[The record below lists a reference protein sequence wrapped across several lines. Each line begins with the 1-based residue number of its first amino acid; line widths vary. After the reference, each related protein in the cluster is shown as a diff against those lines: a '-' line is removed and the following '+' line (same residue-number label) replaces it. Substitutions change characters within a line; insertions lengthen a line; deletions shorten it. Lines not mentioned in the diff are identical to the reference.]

1 MTKTLRFATVLA
13 VFLTAEMVGRGQGV
27 PRAQAV
33 SPGGSAQAPGAAS
46 TFGSQPSIGTQPST
60 FGSQPGGFGERMAV
74 VDPDKKLSAGDQVT
88 VEIVED
94 NEGGLPRVVT
104 ATGDLDVF
112 PLGRVHVGGKTTTE
126 ASVEIKRRLEADY
139 YYHAT
144 VRLSI
149 DAVSRIMVKSGSI
162 YLSGEVR
169 QVGLEEMIAGEP
181 LTLSHAILKAGAF
194 TEWADQ
200 KKVKV
205 TRKVGTET
213 QTSVYNVKH
222 IIETGDI
229 NADPVLQDGDRIF
242 VPKVW
247 IKY

>member
-1 MTKTLRFATVLA
+1 MTNTLRFAAMLA

-33 SPGGSAQAPGAAS
+33 SPGGAVPGSPYGNPGA
-46 TFGSQPSIGTQPST
+46 GYG
-60 FGSQPGGFGERMAV
+60 QPGGYADRMAV

-112 PLGRVHVGGKTTTE
+112 PLGRVHVAGKTTLE
-126 ASVEIKRRLEADY
+126 ASADIKRKLEADY

-144 VRLSI
+144 VHLSI
-149 DAVSRIMVKSGSI
+149 DAVSRTLVKSGSV

-169 QVGLEEMIAGEP
+169 ALGAQEMVVGEP
-181 LTLSHAILKAGAF
+181 LTLSNVILKAGGF
-194 TEWADQ
+194 TEWANQ
-200 KKVKV
+200 TKVKV
-205 TRKVGTET
+205 TRKVGNES
-213 QTSVYNVKH
+213 QTSVYNVRH

-229 NADPVLQDGDRIF
+229 NSDPVLQDGDRIF
-242 VPKVW
+242 VPKTW
-247 IKY
+247 ARFN

>member
-1 MTKTLRFATVLA
+1 MTKALRFAAVLA
-13 VFLTAEMVGRGQGV
+13 VFLTAEMVGRGQNI
-27 PRAQAV
+27 PRAQPIY
-33 SPGGSAQAPGAAS
+33 PGGSPQGQGQGQGGYGNPAAGYGA
-46 TFGSQPSIGTQPST
+46 
-60 FGSQPGGFGERMAV
+60 QPGGYGERMAV

-126 ASVEIKRRLEADY
+126 ASAEIKRKLEADY

-149 DAVSRIMVKSGSI
+149 DAVSRSEVNAGKV

-169 QVGLEEMIAGEP
+169 MVGPQLMIAGEP

-194 TEWADQ
+194 TEWANQ

-205 TRKVGTET
+205 TRKVGSET
-213 QTSVYNVKH
+213 QTSEYNVKH

-247 IKY
+247 IRG

>member
-1 MTKTLRFATVLA
+1 MTRILIRITATLA
-13 VFLTAEMVGRGQGV
+13 VLLMAEMVGRGQSA

-33 SPGGSAQAPGAAS
+33 TPGGAQGAPAYGAAA
-46 TFGSQPSIGTQPST
+46 
-60 FGSQPGGFGERMAV
+60 QPGGYGERMAV

-94 NEGGLPRVVT
+94 NEGGFPRVVT
-104 ATGDLDVF
+104 ATGDLEVA
-112 PLGRVHVGGKTTTE
+112 PLGRVHVAGKTTVE
-126 ASVEIKRRLEADY
+126 ASADIKKRLEADY

-144 VRLSI
+144 VHLSI
-149 DAVSRIMVKSGSI
+149 DAVSRIAVKSGSV

-169 QVGLEEMIAGEP
+169 VVGLQEMIAGES

-194 TEWADQ
+194 SEWADQ

-205 TRKVGTET
+205 TRSVGGQS
-213 QTSVYNVKH
+213 QTSVYDVKH

-229 NADPVLQDGDRIF
+229 NSDPVLQDGDRIF
-242 VPKVW
+242 VPKAW
-247 IKY
+247 IRY

>member
-1 MTKTLRFATVLA
+1 MTRTLIRFAAILA
-13 VFLTAEMVGRGQGV
+13 VLLTAEMVGRGQSA

-33 SPGGSAQAPGAAS
+33 SPGGAAPGSPAYGAS
-46 TFGSQPSIGTQPST
+46 A
-60 FGSQPGGFGERMAV
+60 QPGGYGYGERMAV

-104 ATGDLDVF
+104 ATGDLDVS
-112 PLGRVHVGGKTTTE
+112 PLGRVHVAGKTTME
-126 ASVEIKRRLEADY
+126 ASADIKKRLEADY

-144 VRLSI
+144 VHLSI
-149 DAVSRIMVKSGSI
+149 DAVSRTLVKSGSI

-169 QVGLEEMIAGEP
+169 LVGPQEMIAGEP

-205 TRKVGTET
+205 TRSVRGES
-213 QTSVYNVKH
+213 QTSVYNVRH
-222 IIETGDI
+222 IIESGDI
-229 NADPVLQDGDRIF
+229 NSDPVLQDGDRIF
-242 VPKVW
+242 VPKIW
-247 IKY
+247 FRTN

>member
-1 MTKTLRFATVLA
+1 MTKTLRFAAVLA
-13 VFLTAEMVGRGQGV
+13 VFLTVEMVGRGQGV

-33 SPGGSAQAPGAAS
+33 YPGGPGQAPGGYG
-46 TFGSQPSIGTQPST
+46 TPSGAY
-60 FGSQPGGFGERMAV
+60 GSQPGAYGGDRMAV

-94 NEGGLPRVVT
+94 KEGGFPRVVT

-112 PLGRVHVGGKTTTE
+112 PLGRVHVGGKTTAE
-126 ASVEIKRRLEADY
+126 AGVEIKRKLEADY

-144 VRLSI
+144 VRISI
-149 DAVSRIMVKSGSI
+149 DAVSRSFVRSGTI
-162 YLSGEVR
+162 HLSGEVR
-169 QVGLEEMIAGEP
+169 ALGPQEMIAGEP
-181 LTLSHAILKAGAF
+181 LTLSNAILKAGGF
-194 TEWADQ
+194 GEWADS

-205 TRKVGTET
+205 TRSVSGTS
-213 QTSVYNVKH
+213 QTTVYNVKH
-222 IIETGDI
+222 IIESGDI

-242 VPKVW
+242 VPKVF

>member
-1 MTKTLRFATVLA
+1 
-13 VFLTAEMVGRGQGV
+13 
-27 PRAQAV
+27 
-33 SPGGSAQAPGAAS
+33 
-46 TFGSQPSIGTQPST
+46 
-60 FGSQPGGFGERMAV
+60 MAV

-94 NEGGLPRVVT
+94 KEGGLPRVVT

-112 PLGRVHVGGKTTTE
+112 PLGRVHVGGKTTAE
-126 ASVEIKRRLEADY
+126 ASVEIRRKLEADY

-149 DAVSRIMVKSGSI
+149 DAVATHLVKSGSV
-162 YLSGEVR
+162 YLSGEIR
-169 QVGLEEMIAGEP
+169 LLGPQDMTAGEP
-181 LTLSHAILKAGAF
+181 LTLSNAILKAGGF
-194 TEWADQ
+194 TEWSDQ

-205 TRKVGTET
+205 TRKVGSES

-229 NADPVLQDGDRIF
+229 NADPVLQDGDRIY

-247 IKY
+247 IRG

>member
-1 MTKTLRFATVLA
+1 MIKTLRFAVMLA
-13 VFLTAEMVGRGQGV
+13 VLMTAEMVGRSQTA

-33 SPGGSAQAPGAAS
+33 SPGGAPPGAGAYSAAAAAS
-46 TFGSQPSIGTQPST
+46 AASLTASLQAGD
-60 FGSQPGGFGERMAV
+60 RMAA

-112 PLGRVHVGGKTTTE
+112 PLGRVHVGGKTTME
-126 ASVEIKRRLEADY
+126 ACVDIKKKLEAEY
-139 YYHAT
+139 YYTAT
-144 VRLSI
+144 VHLSI
-149 DAVSRIMVKSGSI
+149 DNVSRTLVKGGSVYI
-162 YLSGEVR
+162 SGEVR
-169 QVGLEEMIAGEP
+169 QVGLEVLIVGEP
-181 LTLSHAILKAGAF
+181 LTLSNAILKAGAF

-205 TRKVGTET
+205 TRRVGGDSK
-213 QTSVYNVKH
+213 TSVYDVKH
-222 IIETGDI
+222 ILETGDI

-247 IKY
+247 IRY